1 MYHQQRIDWN
11 ALLESVDQMFPP
23 AKPVTN
29 PEPRSA
35 VFCEKWTDYRGDTAD
50 WLREMPKPV
59 SDTQIVSFVRV
70 TRTMAY
76 QGARLHRSK
85 PKSVPDGVDAHEWIQ
100 TFADRCGGGMEA
112 YNSHQEVV
120 AKFVPSDRL
129 KPGRCFI

>member
-1 MYHQQRIDWN
+1 MTSQQNIDF
-11 ALLESVDQMFPP
+11 AEIFAQIDKDFPV
-23 AKPVTN
+23 KPKTVPTQDT
-29 PEPRSA
+29 EA
-35 VFCEKWTDYRGDTAD
+35 VFYPDWAKYRGQVSE
-50 WLREMPKPV
+50 WLKEVPAPV

-112 YNSHQEVV
+112 YNADGSVV
-120 AKFVPSDRL
+120 AKFVPSENI
-129 KPGRCFI
+129 KPGRAFI